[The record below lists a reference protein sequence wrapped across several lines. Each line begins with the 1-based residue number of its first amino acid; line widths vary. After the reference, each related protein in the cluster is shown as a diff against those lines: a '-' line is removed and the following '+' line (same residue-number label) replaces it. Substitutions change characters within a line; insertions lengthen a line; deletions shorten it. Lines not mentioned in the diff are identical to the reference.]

1 MELQATS
8 HKMMPIQVAEPAL
21 PHRAILAL
29 SLFFGILGIACLKI
43 AGSES
48 ALFGISLGVLL
59 VSVLPW
65 LVVLRRRFWRRRF
78 PDGGR
83 WMTFVS
89 AILWISLLIGPLV
102 TGSVW
107 AWTQFSGA
115 VDGME
120 RLSDTLGTLVFGVV
134 SFSTAYC
141 LATMALLIQIWR
153 DRWRAKLTGVTV
165 AVLFLLFV
173 VYAFVISPSKPRAEQ
188 AVRGNGGQAPSFA
201 SLCESCAA
209 VPPL

>member
-1 MELQATS
+1 MELLSTS
-8 HKMMPIQVAEPAL
+8 HQMIPNQVPEPAL
-21 PHRAILAL
+21 PHRGILIS
-29 SLFFGILGIACLKI
+29 SLFFGFLGIACLKI

-83 WMTFVS
+83 WMTAVS
-89 AILWISLLIGPLV
+89 VLLWISLLIGPLV
-102 TGSVW
+102 TGSFW

-120 RLSDTLGTLVFGVV
+120 RLSDTLGILVYGVV
-134 SFSTAYC
+134 SFSAAYC

-153 DRWRAKLTGVTV
+153 DQWRAKLTGVTV
-165 AVLFLLFV
+165 AFLFLLFV
-173 VYAFVISPSKPRAEQ
+173 AYAFAISPSKPRAEQ

-201 SLCESCAA
+201 SLCQSCAA